1 MKLQEELHRPIPFVS
16 LQQEALLNLL
26 RIGDQLEVRLSRYF
40 REHGLTLSRFNV
52 LRNLIL
58 ADRPLTCGEIGDR
71 MIQVVPAITSLVDH
85 LENQGLVQRERCD
98 EDRRVVH
105 VRITKAGRKLADTAM
120 KPLNGMETDLFAK
133 LNSTELKSL
142 IGLAEKVR
150 ESFVEYD
157 KLPS

>member
-52 LRNLIL
+52 LRNLLL
-58 ADRPLTCGEIGDR
+58 ADRPLTCGEIGER

-120 KPLNGMETDLFAK
+120 QPLKGMETDLFAK

-157 KLPS
+157 KLPT